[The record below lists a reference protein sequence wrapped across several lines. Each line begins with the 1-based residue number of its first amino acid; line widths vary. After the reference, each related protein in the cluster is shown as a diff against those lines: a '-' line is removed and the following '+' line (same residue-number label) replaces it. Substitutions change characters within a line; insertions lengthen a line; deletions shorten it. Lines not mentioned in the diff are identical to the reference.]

1 MDDLLE
7 IVRTPPAKPTDPDF
21 FSPQGDFVHVVLR
34 RESPG
39 FVAQAKRGPHQGPV
53 ILRSECLR
61 GLGARLQKLGWKKD
75 QISLVDAIPLD
86 ELPDLEGTDV
96 PACYQEA
103 PALAIRDFEERFCRA
118 YRYQAPED
126 LDPIHAAFQKIPKS
140 DCHERAKKY
149 GDLDTHVGHMRSDKM
164 LAEFTTTELCQI
176 EYSSVFCKHEDFKLA
191 VESEIAPLSF
201 DRIRLSAWHNRVTR
215 LTWSETEQ
223 IYRSL
228 RTFSMG
234 LPDFTVAFDHTTGSN
249 SKGYSAYFTRNDD
262 AEHHRVYLDG
272 ELAYFISYKGK
283 PVLVLSFNVF
293 KPTRKA
299 APAIYI
305 RQVQMLNTTG
315 NRWLYKLPCHYMEQL
330 LIRMREAFPYNQ
342 IYLIRGDALATEI
355 AKNYKATLKRTEER
369 LKQNNYFSENGRAND
384 QEEVRVFRKKIWK
397 MHHEVIGRLRR
408 NYARRSSTFHQ
419 YLRRR
424 KGDYWKLNFRKP
436 GEFISAKDRL
446 RNNEVIGQVQ
456 VILDAEN
463 PCQVRVD
470 RRGVATCREGGSPCC
485 EGCQFLSD
493 RGCTVRADGC
503 KFYFCPAAW
512 ASLSTEARARLDQL
526 GKQYV
531 GSLFFRGSKRLI
543 HGVRPPF
550 RW

>member
-21 FSPQGDFVHVVLR
+21 FSPQSDFARVVLR

-39 FVAQAKRGPHQGPV
+39 FVAQATRGSHQGPV

-61 GLGARLQKLGWKKD
+61 GFGARLQRMGWKKD
-75 QISLVDAIPLD
+75 QISLMDTIPLD
-86 ELPDLEGTDV
+86 ELPDIAGTEV

-126 LDPIHAAFQKIPKS
+126 LETIHDAFQKISKL
-140 DCHERAKKY
+140 DAHERAKKY
-149 GDLDTHVGHMRSDKM
+149 GDLDTYIDNMRSDKM

-176 EYSSVFCKHEDFKLA
+176 EYSSVFCKHDHFKQA
-191 VESEIAPLSF
+191 MESEIAPLIF
-201 DRIRLSAWHNRVTR
+201 ERIRLSAWHNRATR

-223 IYRSL
+223 IYRFL
-228 RTFSMG
+228 RTFYMG
-234 LPDFTVAFDHTTGSN
+234 LPDFTVAFDHTTGCN
-249 SKGYSAYFTRNDD
+249 SKGYSAYFTRNDT
-262 AEHHRVYLDG
+262 EHPRVYLDG

-305 RQVQMLNTTG
+305 RQVQALNTTG
-315 NRWLYKLPCHYMEQL
+315 NRWLYKLPCHYMEHI
-330 LIRMREAFPYNQ
+330 LIRMRGAFPYHQ
-342 IYLIRGDALATEI
+342 IHLIRGDVLGREI
-355 AKNYKATLKRTEER
+355 IKNYKATLKRTEER
-369 LKQNNYFSENGRAND
+369 LKENNYFTENGRAGD
-384 QEEVRVFRKKIWK
+384 QEEVKVFRKKIWE
-397 MHHEVIGRLRR
+397 MHHEVISRLRR
-408 NYARRSSTFHQ
+408 NYARRSCTFHR

-424 KGDYWKLNFRKP
+424 EGDYWKLSFRKP
-436 GEFISAKDRL
+436 GEFISAKDQL
-446 RNNEVIGQVQ
+446 RNDEVIRQVQ

-470 RRGVATCREGGSPCC
+470 RRGTATCREGGSPCC

-503 KFYFCPAAW
+503 KFFFCPTAW

-531 GSLFFRGSKRLI
+531 GPLFYRGGKRPI
-543 HGVRPPF
+543 DGVRPPF